1 MPKPTGATPSIRPL
15 RVGEELRHVL
25 ADLFARG
32 GLRDPAL
39 DGLILTVAEV
49 RLTPD
54 LKTATVFVRALAHK
68 DEAGVV
74 KALAKNA
81 KAIRAEIARRVRLRS
96 VPELRFR
103 LDESVEAAAG
113 IDALLKRPEI
123 ARDLG

>member
-1 MPKPTGATPSIRPL
+1 MTKPADAAPSIRPL

-25 ADLFARG
+25 AELFARG
-32 GLRDPAL
+32 GVRDPAL

-54 LKTATVFVRALAHK
+54 LKVATVFVRALMHR

-74 KALAKNA
+74 KVLAQNA
-81 KAIRAEIARRVRLRS
+81 KAIRGEIARRTRLRN

-103 LDESVEAAAG
+103 LDESVDAAAA